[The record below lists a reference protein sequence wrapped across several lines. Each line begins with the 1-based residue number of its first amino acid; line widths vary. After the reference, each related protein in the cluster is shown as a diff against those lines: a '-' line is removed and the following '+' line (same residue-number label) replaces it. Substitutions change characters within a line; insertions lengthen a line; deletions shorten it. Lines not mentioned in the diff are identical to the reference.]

1 MSSFSL
7 ASLRSYVGG
16 RGVATFLLVGDSG
29 ELANTAGKG
38 AGFALHAASDGNAAR
53 HDDAAIYLA
62 AHRSAE
68 QAAATIVQGAN
79 VLYLEPDGK
88 GGHGVVTAVVTAV
101 HHHDLGMPDCT
112 IQLDDGQFSFNSNQ
126 ALPAAGTTLLYD
138 ADKGTERAAQRQV
151 MQPFEDEKKSLEQKL
166 QMQQTL
172 EEFDRRNRQAAQ
184 QQKRQPFEW
193 FFQNVLG
200 LCCTHCGS
208 RSEVDI
214 STRMYEPR
222 AGTAHAA
229 QAGQTR

>member
-1 MSSFSL
+1 
-7 ASLRSYVGG
+7 
-16 RGVATFLLVGDSG
+16 
-29 ELANTAGKG
+29 
-38 AGFALHAASDGNAAR
+38 
-53 HDDAAIYLA
+53 
-62 AHRSAE
+62 
-68 QAAATIVQGAN
+68 
-79 VLYLEPDGK
+79 
-88 GGHGVVTAVVTAV
+88 
-101 HHHDLGMPDCT
+101 
-112 IQLDDGQFSFNSNQ
+112 
-126 ALPAAGTTLLYD
+126 LYD